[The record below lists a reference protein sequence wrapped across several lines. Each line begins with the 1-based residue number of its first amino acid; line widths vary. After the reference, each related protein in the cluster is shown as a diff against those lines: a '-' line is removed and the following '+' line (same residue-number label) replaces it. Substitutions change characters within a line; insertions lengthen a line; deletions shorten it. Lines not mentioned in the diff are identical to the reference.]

1 MAKLGHYS
9 GQRLK
14 IVDLDTTE
22 IRTIGSNECG
32 TVFLLAG
39 GTVENTIIL
48 PSIISAGA
56 GWWCK
61 FILLA
66 NMGANGATIGETSP
80 DSASMVIANYG
91 GLGDDTLSGNVGKTL
106 IGGEVVFEANKAL
119 AGDSVEVICTGEKWL
134 VQCFSSDADAGI
146 TTVDII

>member
-66 NMGANGATIGETSP
+66 NMGVNGATINTA
-80 DSASMVIANYG
+80 DSSEKIVTANYG
-91 GLGDDTLSGNVGKTL
+91 GLGDDTLSGTVESETAA
-106 IGGEVVFEANKAL
+106 IEIIFVPSKAL
-119 AGDSVEVICTGEKWL
+119 AGDSVEVICTGDEWL
-134 VQCFSSDADAGI
+134 GQCFSSDDDLGLDVAL
-146 TTVDII
+146 